1 MDFKIQ
7 LPFDKDDVIYTV
19 EHCKIEAYYVEGLEF
34 NKTPKDLF
42 GDISY
47 DIKVNVERYSDGI
60 NSFKQSI
67 LLKDC
72 FLSKEDLIKQL
83 DS

>member
-7 LPFDKDDVIYTV
+7 FPFQKNDVIYTV
-19 EHCKIEAYYVEGLEF
+19 EHSKIEAYYVESLEF
-34 NKTPKDLF
+34 TKTPKDLF
-42 GDISY
+42 KDISY
-47 DIKVNVERYSDGI
+47 DIKVNVERHKDGT

-67 LLKDC
+67 LLKHC
-72 FLSKEDLIKQL
+72 FLSKEDLIRQL